1 MFQRPIYN
9 PIFKTDSTL
18 VLFSFSEDKSIIYNH
33 LGKQI
38 EENPLGFHKYKHWS
52 GKMKVIQKWNKKVI
66 LDEATSTF
74 YTTFVEDGITTI
86 KKINIEKG
94 TAETVSVLGGFPFI
108 ENLRIHGGK
117 AYFLFAD
124 DNSGNKKLYEVA
136 IE

>member
-1 MFQRPIYN
+1 
-9 PIFKTDSTL
+9 
-18 VLFSFSEDKSIIYNH
+18 
-33 LGKQI
+33 
-38 EENPLGFHKYKHWS
+38 
-52 GKMKVIQKWNKKVI
+52 MKVIQKWNKKVI

-124 DNSGNKKLYEVA
+124 DNSGNKRLYEVA